1 VRRAVRSPLLR
12 GNLRVEWA
20 LGIVLTLSRTLRQQ
34 LGYCKVRT
42 MLEIEHDVA
51 GIRCLMPRAAQRE
64 RILQTYTTTRD
75 GIVLPNDYLISYVP
89 KQLA

>member
-1 VRRAVRSPLLR
+1 
-12 GNLRVEWA
+12 
-20 LGIVLTLSRTLRQQ
+20 
-34 LGYCKVRT
+34 